1 MTAAGKLLLISQYGS
16 DGVSDSPKQR
26 IANAVFENFVDPRR
40 ITNAFVDKHA
50 ARKLVAELSGHSWR
64 RQFLGGALRVGAEQL
79 RRVFGQ
85 GRAYV
90 PPSRRPRE
98 RRRASPRFFG

>member
-1 MTAAGKLLLISQYGS
+1 VFLEPMTAGKLLLISQYGS

-40 ITNAFVDKHA
+40 STRAFVDQRA

-64 RQFLGGALRVGAEQL
+64 RQFPGGALRVGAEQL

-85 GRAYV
+85 GL
-90 PPSRRPRE
+90 RE
-98 RRRASPRFFG
+98 SPASGHLRHVAAS